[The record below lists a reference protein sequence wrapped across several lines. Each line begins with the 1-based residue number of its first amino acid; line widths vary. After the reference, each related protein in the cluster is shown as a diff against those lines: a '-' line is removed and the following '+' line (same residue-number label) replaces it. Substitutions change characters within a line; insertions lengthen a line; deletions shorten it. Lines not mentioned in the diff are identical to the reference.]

1 MYIDI
6 DIDEVYSELSRSERN
21 TLIDYLVEDGLV
33 TKLATTNGN
42 VSVQSTSYLDDE
54 WQQVIDKLSGSNRL
68 RLSNEDEEAIRK
80 IANKY

>member
-6 DIDEVYSELSRSERN
+6 DIDEVYRELSRSERN

-33 TKLATTNGN
+33 ARLATTNGN
-42 VSVQSTSYLDDE
+42 VSVQSTSYLDEE
-54 WQQVIDKLSGSNRL
+54 WNQVIDKLSGNNRL

>member
-6 DIDEVYSELSRSERN
+6 DIDEVYRELSRSERN

-33 TKLATTNGN
+33 AKLATTNGN
-42 VSVQSTSYLDDE
+42 VSVQSTSYLDEE
-54 WQQVIDKLSGSNRL
+54 WNQVIDKLSGNNRL

>member
-6 DIDEVYSELSRSERN
+6 DIDEVYRELSRSERN

-33 TKLATTNGN
+33 AKLATTNGN
-42 VSVQSTSYLDDE
+42 VSVQSTSYLDEE
-54 WQQVIDKLSGSNRL
+54 WHQVIDKLSGNNRL
-68 RLSNEDEEAIRK
+68 RLSNEDEETIRK

>member
-33 TKLATTNGN
+33 AKLATTNGN

-54 WQQVIDKLSGSNRL
+54 WQQIIDKLSGNNRL

>member
-6 DIDEVYSELSRSERN
+6 DIDEVYRELSRSERN

-33 TKLATTNGN
+33 AKLATTNGN
-42 VSVQSTSYLDDE
+42 VSVQSTSYLDEE
-54 WQQVIDKLSGSNRL
+54 WHQVIDKLSGNNRL

>member
-6 DIDEVYSELSRSERN
+6 DIDEVYRELSRSERN

-33 TKLATTNGN
+33 AKLATTNGN
-42 VSVQSTSYLDDE
+42 VSVQSTSYLDEE
-54 WQQVIDKLSGSNRL
+54 WQQVIDKLSGNNRL

>member
-6 DIDEVYSELSRSERN
+6 DIDEVYRELSRSERN

-33 TKLATTNGN
+33 AKLATTNGN

-54 WQQVIDKLSGSNRL
+54 WQQVIDKLSGNNRL